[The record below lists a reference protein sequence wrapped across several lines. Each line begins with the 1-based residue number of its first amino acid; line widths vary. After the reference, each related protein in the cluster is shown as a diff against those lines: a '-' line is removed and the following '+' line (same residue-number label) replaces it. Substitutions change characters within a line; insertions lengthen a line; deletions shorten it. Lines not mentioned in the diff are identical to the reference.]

1 MRAVCEKWLD
11 SSCKGTMVCLPRP
24 LSPPRLHNL
33 FLFDAVCDTL
43 KLRLHNVQQAK
54 MMSAVC
60 ATQNQTFWMSLQQKD
75 RLFKDCLFFPV
86 AIELSAIR

>member
-1 MRAVCEKWLD
+1 LQGHNGLFTQASL
-11 SSCKGTMVCLPRP
+11 SSQAAQ
-24 LSPPRLHNL
+24 S

-60 ATQNQTFWMSLQQKD
+60 ATQNQTFWMSLRQRGYLVGEKVWV
-75 RLFKDCLFFPV
+75 RLL
-86 AIELSAIR
+86 